1 MLKER
6 LKAINYQNA
15 LGFTMDQVIIT
26 AGCVIWALSYALF
39 QAPFNLSTGGVS
51 GVAIIVKHYTGFPLG
66 TFFLLANIPL
76 LILGYFQLDRL
87 RFLLSTMWAVVVFSF
102 TTDFFVA
109 HLPAMMERFPVSD
122 DTLLNAIYGGV
133 LAGVGTGIIYRAGGT
148 FGGTT
153 IIARI
158 VNKKTGFPISQ
169 CFMYTDFSVILG
181 AGLVFNWEVAL
192 LSILVL
198 LISGITSDVVLEG
211 ISYVR
216 TAMIITENPYDVSRA
231 LMEEMGRGV
240 TLWNATGGYSGQ
252 AKHMIYCTVRRS
264 EIQEL
269 KRLMTTVD
277 PNAFFVIGVAQQ
289 AFGQGFTRLT
299 KGPLQDEMARK
310 RFRNVLRNRKGK
322 KTMFD
327 EEYLDLAGVAYFMDS
342 KGRVNLIR
350 PNGGMVRIKNT
361 QDLDDISSKAKRITK
376 DEALELAKHGP
387 KPAEPSQID
396 QP

>member
-1 MLKER
+1 MIKKR
-6 LKAINYQNA
+6 LQQINYHT
-15 LGFTMDQVIIT
+15 LSGFLLDQFLVT
-26 AGCVIWALSYALF
+26 AGCVIWALAYALF

-51 GVAIIVKHYTGFPLG
+51 GLAIIIKHYTGFPLG

-76 LILGYFQLDRL
+76 LILGYFQLDRM
-87 RFLLSTMWAVVVFSF
+87 RFLLTTMWAVLVFSL

-109 HLPAMMERFPVSD
+109 HLSGLLERFPVSD

-169 CFMYTDFSVILG
+169 CFMYTDFSVIIG
-181 AGLVFNWEVAL
+181 AGIVFNWEVAL

-198 LISGITSDVVLEG
+198 LISGITSDVILEG

-216 TAMIITENPYDVSRA
+216 TAVIVTENPYDVSRA

-277 PNAFFVIGVAQQ
+277 PNAFFVIGV
-289 AFGQGFTRLT
+289 GPTGLWPWLHPPYQGHPAGRD
-299 KGPLQDEMARK
+299 GP
-310 RFRNVLRNRKGK
+310 
-322 KTMFD
+322 
-327 EEYLDLAGVAYFMDS
+327 
-342 KGRVNLIR
+342 
-350 PNGGMVRIKNT
+350 
-361 QDLDDISSKAKRITK
+361 
-376 DEALELAKHGP
+376 
-387 KPAEPSQID
+387 
-396 QP
+396 

>member
-1 MLKER
+1 MFKDFIDKIDIQDAR
-6 LKAINYQNA
+6 
-15 LGFTMDQVIIT
+15 GFILDQFVVT

-51 GVAIIVKHYTGFPLG
+51 GLAIIFKHYTGFPLG

-87 RFLLSTMWAVVVFSF
+87 RFLISTLWAVVVFSF

-109 HLPAMMERFPVSD
+109 NLPSMMERFPVSD
-122 DTLLNAIYGGV
+122 DLLLNAIYGGV

-169 CFMYTDFSVILG
+169 CFMYTDFSVIVG
-181 AGLVFNWEVAL
+181 AGIVFNWEVAL

-198 LISGITSDVVLEG
+198 VISGITSDIILEG

-216 TAMIITENPYDVSRA
+216 TAVIVTENPYDVSRA
-231 LMEEMGRGV
+231 LMESMGRGV

-277 PNAFFVIGVAQQ
+277 PKAFFVIGVAQQ

-299 KGPLQDEMARK
+299 KGTLQDELARK

-322 KTMFD
+322 RTMFD

-342 KGRVNLIR
+342 KGRVNRIR
-350 PNGGMVRIKNT
+350 PNGSMTKVKNT
-361 QDLDDISSKAKRITK
+361 EDLDEIASKARRISK
-376 DEALELAKHGP
+376 DEALDLAKHGP
-387 KPAEPSQID
+387 QLAEPNQID

>member
-1 MLKER
+1 MIKKR
-6 LKAINYQNA
+6 LQQINYHT
-15 LGFTMDQVIIT
+15 LSGFLLDQFLVT
-26 AGCVIWALSYALF
+26 AGCVIWALAYALF

-51 GVAIIVKHYTGFPLG
+51 GLAIIIKHYTGFPLG

-76 LILGYFQLDRL
+76 LILGYFQLDRM
-87 RFLLSTMWAVVVFSF
+87 RFLLTTMWAVLVFSL

-109 HLPAMMERFPVSD
+109 HLSGLLERFPVSD

-169 CFMYTDFSVILG
+169 CFMYTDFSVIIG
-181 AGLVFNWEVAL
+181 AGIVFNWEVAL

-198 LISGITSDVVLEG
+198 LISGITSDVILEG

-216 TAMIITENPYDVSRA
+216 TAVIVTENPYDVSRA

-289 AFGQGFTRLT
+289 AFGRGFTRLT
-299 KGPLQDEMARK
+299 KGTLQDEMARK
-310 RFRNVLRNRKGK
+310 RFRNILRSRKGK
-322 KTMFD
+322 RTMFD
-327 EEYLDLAGVAYFMDS
+327 EVYMDLDGMAYFMDER
-342 KGRVNLIR
+342 GRVSLLHTDGAMTR
-350 PNGGMVRIKNT
+350 VDDT
-361 QDLDDISSKAKRITK
+361 ESLDEIASNARRITR
-376 DEALELAKHGP
+376 DEALAMAKNGT
-387 KPAEPSQID
+387 KLIDQID